1 MKTIVGILVTS
12 LLFFSC
18 GQTKKIDNQLP
29 AATPGSSDTSF
40 IAVLSFNSIT
50 TPLFKG
56 AKAAELSGNDFVLID
71 SLLTQCV
78 AKYNKEQTTGNKYS
92 NPEKA
97 FLIDLST
104 HKRQYVAMVNEK
116 GEKLVWVNCFC
127 NTWDKNWKKELISVL
142 DGGVCYFNLKI
153 NLATNS
159 CYELVVN
166 GIG

>member
-1 MKTIVGILVTS
+1 MNVLLRILIAS
-12 LLFFSC
+12 IFFLAC
-18 GQTKKIDNQLP
+18 GQTKKIDSHPPVAL
-29 AATPGSSDTSF
+29 AGSFDTSF
-40 IAVLSFNSIT
+40 IAVLPFNSIVSPAFT
-50 TPLFKG
+50 G
-56 AKAAELSGNDFVLID
+56 AKAADLSGSDFILID

-78 AKYNKEQTTGNKYS
+78 DQYNKEQARRYKHS
-92 NPEKA
+92 SPEKA

-116 GEKLVWVNCFC
+116 GEKHVWVNCFC
-127 NTWDKNWKKELISVL
+127 SNWNKNWKKELIMVQ

-166 GIG
+166 GVG